1 MTIIQNQLANP
12 AILHPLG
19 IWRNRIIA
27 GSWVTAR
34 MTQEQN
40 HPEPSQGLQKRRVVS
55 SFIFKVAERHEK
67 PAVALFKRSGKVRT
81 YP

>member
-1 MTIIQNQLANP
+1 MTIIQKQLANP
-12 AILHPLG
+12 AILHPLST
-19 IWRNRIIA
+19 WPNSIIA

-40 HPEPSQGLQKRRVVS
+40 HPEPSQGLQKRHVVS
-55 SFIFKVAERHEK
+55 SFVFKFAERHEK
-67 PAVALFKRSGKVRT
+67 PAVALFKRSDKVRT